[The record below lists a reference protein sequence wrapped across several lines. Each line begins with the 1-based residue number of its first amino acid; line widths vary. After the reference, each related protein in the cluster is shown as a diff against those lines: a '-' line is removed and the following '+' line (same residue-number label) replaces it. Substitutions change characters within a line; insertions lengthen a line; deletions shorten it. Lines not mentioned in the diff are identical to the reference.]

1 MMYKDISEQEEREL
15 IERAKECDSSAFAR
29 LYEHYYQGI
38 YNYVYFRTSDVSQAE
53 DLTSEVFIRVLES
66 IDSFTFRG
74 LPFSSWLFRIA
85 RNMMVDYFRSHQE
98 PVDLPLEEGVL
109 PAESGPGDVFE
120 TELTQQ
126 QLARAL
132 SSLTEDQQEVIIL
145 RFVDGLSPTDVAQ
158 VLGKSE
164 GAIKS
169 LQHRA
174 LGSLNRFLEE
184 VSSESTGAS
193 SCGLTWTSQ
202 NQKAFCHEL
211 HELTRKRENS

>member
-1 MMYKDISEQEEREL
+1 MYRDISKQEEREL
-15 IERAKECDSSAFAR
+15 IKRAKECDSSAFAR
-29 LYEHYYQGI
+29 LYECYYQDI
-38 YNYVYFRTSDVSQAE
+38 YSYVYFRLPDASQAE

-109 PAESGPGDVFE
+109 PAESGPGDVLE

-174 LGSLNRFLEE
+174 LGSLNRFLED
-184 VSSESTGAS
+184 VSSESNQAS
-193 SCGLTWTSQ
+193 S
-202 NQKAFCHEL
+202 
-211 HELTRKRENS
+211 

>member
-1 MMYKDISEQEEREL
+1 
-15 IERAKECDSSAFAR
+15 
-29 LYEHYYQGI
+29 
-38 YNYVYFRTSDVSQAE
+38 
-53 DLTSEVFIRVLES
+53 
-66 IDSFTFRG
+66 
-74 LPFSSWLFRIA
+74 
-85 RNMMVDYFRSHQE
+85 MVDYFRSHQE

-109 PAESGPGDVFE
+109 PAESGPGDVLE

-174 LGSLNRFLEE
+174 LGSLNRFLED
-184 VSSESTGAS
+184 VSSESNQAS
-193 SCGLTWTSQ
+193 S
-202 NQKAFCHEL
+202 
-211 HELTRKRENS
+211 

>member
-1 MMYKDISEQEEREL
+1 MMYRDISKQEEREL
-15 IERAKECDSSAFAR
+15 IKRAKECDSSALAR
-29 LYEHYYQGI
+29 LYEHYYQDI
-38 YNYVYFRTSDVSQAE
+38 YSYIYFRLPDVSQAE
-53 DLTSEVFIRVLES
+53 DLTSQVFLRVLES

-74 LPFSSWLFRIA
+74 FPFSSWLFRIA

-109 PAESGPGDVFE
+109 LAEGGPSDVFE
-120 TELTQQ
+120 RELTQQ
-126 QLARAL
+126 QLAGAL
-132 SSLTEDQQEVIIL
+132 SNLTEDQQEVIIL

-193 SCGLTWTSQ
+193 S
-202 NQKAFCHEL
+202 
-211 HELTRKRENS
+211 